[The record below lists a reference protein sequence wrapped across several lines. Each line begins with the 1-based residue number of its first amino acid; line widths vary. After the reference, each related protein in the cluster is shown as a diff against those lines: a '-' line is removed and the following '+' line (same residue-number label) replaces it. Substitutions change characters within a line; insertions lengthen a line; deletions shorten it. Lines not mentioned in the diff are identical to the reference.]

1 MATIPKLIK
10 AALALGR
17 ALPEQILALG
27 YAVLKGLTGNANFTS
42 LPVDLAVLKA
52 ALGCL
57 LRLYCGGTGWRQES
71 HHRAQ

>member
-1 MATIPKLIK
+1 MAAIPKLIK
-10 AALALGR
+10 AALNFSK
-17 ALPEQILALG
+17 ALPEQILAQG
-27 YAVLKGLTGNANFTS
+27 NAVLNGLTGNANFTS